1 MVPIRRVGVSAAVA
15 IAVVAGTGILA
26 GPARADDPPA
36 QFAVA
41 GSGYGHGVGMSQWG
55 AYGMAKAG
63 FDPVAIVTHYY
74 SGTTVAPVQDDMDIR
89 VSLLHEVP
97 GVRFKSEPLD
107 PTGGAVEVTVNG
119 NVTVGSPADE
129 FRLTPN
135 GAAINVQ
142 RVMPGGPVDL
152 GTAPSVTVRWA
163 GTRTPGT
170 AAGGPTVLNL
180 AGINGSLS
188 SAGHRYRYG
197 YLEVMPVSTPS
208 GVQLNA
214 VNSLRLHDEYLYGI
228 SEVSSAWPMAAM
240 QAQVLAARTYAISK
254 VSRGVRT
261 ACSCHLD
268 DGGGPYFDQ
277 TFTGYAKA
285 AAAKGDQWVA
295 AVNGTAASDTT
306 GLAILYGGAPIS
318 AFYNASS
325 GGITQSSKEV
335 WGKDLP
341 YAQAVADPY
350 MQVPENSVR
359 AWSVSVPQARMASA
373 FGVPAVAKVAI
384 AERFPSGAPKTI
396 VATTPDGA
404 TVARGGAA
412 IQSALALKSS
422 YITTID
428 GNLGVPLPTVDPA
441 TTPGAPAP
449 AAPAAPADPSAP
461 PADPNAAPADGPT
474 LDVQQRTVSLLT
486 PTTITAGT
494 KKYKVAGVVR
504 PSKAGLKVWRQILV
518 KKKWQTVEK
527 TVTNA
532 KGHYKFHVTAKTN
545 PPGTYRVL
553 VVKKHVVVGVSP
565 QYTVAG

>member
-1 MVPIRRVGVSAAVA
+1 MARIGRLGVGAAVVV
-15 IAVVAGTGILA
+15 AVVAGTTIVA

-41 GSGYGHGVGMSQWG
+41 GAGYGHGVGMSQWG

-63 FDPVAIVTHYY
+63 FDPVAIVTRYY
-74 SGTTVAPVQDDMDIR
+74 TGTTVAPVQDDMDIR

-107 PTGGAVEVTVNG
+107 PTGGAIEVTVNG

-152 GTAPSVTVRWA
+152 GTSPNVTVRWA

-170 AAGGPTVLNL
+170 AAGGPTLLNL
-180 AGINGSLS
+180 AGLNGSLS
-188 SAGHRYRYG
+188 TAGHRYRYG
-197 YLEVMPVSTPS
+197 YLEVLPVSTSS
-208 GVQLNA
+208 GVQLTA

-254 VSRGVRT
+254 VLRGVRT
-261 ACSCHLD
+261 ACACHLD

-285 AAAKGDQWVA
+285 SAPKGDQWIA
-295 AVNGTAASDTT
+295 AVNGTFASDTT
-306 GLAILYGGAPIS
+306 GQAILYAGTPIS

-359 AWSVSVPQARMASA
+359 SWSVSVPQARMDAA
-373 FGVPAVAKVAI
+373 FGVPAVAKVAVV
-384 AERFPSGAPKTI
+384 ERFASGAPKSI
-396 VATTPDGA
+396 VATTPEGA
-404 TVARGGAA
+404 TVTRGGASL
-412 IQSALALKSS
+412 QSSLALKSS

-428 GNLGVPLPTVDPA
+428 GNPGVPLPAVDPA

-449 AAPAAPADPSAP
+449 AVPADPNATP
-461 PADPNAAPADGPT
+461 AVPADPNAAPADGSTPG
-474 LDVQQRTVSLLT
+474 VQQRTVSLLT
-486 PTTITAGT
+486 PTTITAGK

-504 PSKAGLKVWRQILV
+504 PLKAGLKVWRQVLV

-532 KGHYKFHVTAKTN
+532 KGHYAFHVTAKTN

-553 VVKKHVVVGVSP
+553 VVKKRVVVGVSP
-565 QYTVAG
+565 EYTVAR